1 MIVCIAEKPSVAKD
15 IARILGATTSH
26 NGYMEGNGFQVTW
39 TFGHLCTL
47 KEPNDYTEHWKHW
60 SLSALPMIPPRFGI
74 KLIDDD
80 GIKRQFSVIERLMQA
95 ADCIVNCGDAGQ
107 EGELIQRWVMQK
119 AQAKCP
125 VKRLWISSM
134 TDEAIR
140 EGFNSLKDQSEYQ
153 PLYVAGLSRAIG
165 DWLLGMN
172 ATRLYTLKYGQN
184 RQVLSIGRVQTPTL
198 ALIVNR
204 QKEIDSFV
212 PEPYWVLS
220 TIYRDTLFTAT
231 KGKFTTKEEG
241 EQAFATIADKP
252 FEVTGVSK
260 KNGNEAPPR
269 LFDLTS
275 LQVECNR
282 KFSYSAETTLN
293 LIQSLYER
301 KLTTYP
307 RVDTQFLSDDIYP
320 KCAGILTGMRGYEQ
334 YIQPLAGKKLPKSKR
349 VFDTSKVT
357 DHHAII
363 PTGVPA
369 SALSDMERNV
379 YDLIARRFIAVF
391 YPDCKFS
398 TTTVLGKVEDVEF
411 KVSGKEILEPGWRT
425 IYAQQQT
432 STPQPLNPST
442 SQPLNPQPSSDD
454 DDKQDEERTLPTF
467 VKGESGPHTPTLTE
481 KWTTPPKY
489 YTEAT
494 LLRAMETAGKFVD
507 DETLR
512 AALKENGIGR
522 PSSRAGIIETL
533 FKRHYIRRERKNLI
547 ATATGIELIDIIH
560 EELLKSCELTGIW
573 EKKLRDIEHK
583 KYEAADFIN
592 ELKQQVTEIVYD
604 VLRDN
609 SNRRVTITT
618 DEDLK
623 KAKKKKT
630 AAPKKAAAKSAAKS
644 STASTKNAAASPQPA
659 TSEPSADDSII
670 GTTCPVCG
678 KGTIIKGKTAY
689 GCSNWKNGCTYRV
702 AFK

>member
-204 QKEIDSFV
+204 QKEIDSFE

-391 YPDCKFS
+391 YPDCKFA

-425 IYAQQQT
+425 IYAQQ
-432 STPQPLNPST
+432 STATQQQIST
-442 SQPLNPQPSSDD
+442 SQPNNPQPSSDD

-467 VKGESGPHTPTLTE
+467 VKGESGQHTPTLTE

-630 AAPKKAAAKSAAKS
+630 AAPKKAAAKSAATS

-689 GCSNWKNGCTYRV
+689 GCSNWKNGCTYRI

>member
-15 IARILGATTSH
+15 IARILGATSAH
-26 NGYMEGNGFQVTW
+26 YGYMEGNGYQVTW

-47 KEPNDYTEHWKHW
+47 KEPNDYTDLWKHW

-80 GIKRQFSVIERLMQA
+80 GIKRQFAVIEKLMQS
-95 ADCIVNCGDAGQ
+95 ADSIVNCGDAGQ

-119 AQAKCP
+119 AGAKCP

-140 EGFNSLKDQSEYQ
+140 EGFSQLKDQSEYQ
-153 PLYVAGLSRAIG
+153 PLYIAGLSRAIG

-204 QKEIDSFV
+204 QKEIDSFE
-212 PEPYWVLS
+212 PEPYWVLA
-220 TIYRDTLFTAT
+220 TVYRDTTFTAT

-241 EQAFATIADKP
+241 EAAFSTIADKP
-252 FEVTGVSK
+252 FTVTAVQK
-260 KNGNEAPPR
+260 KNGTEAPPR

-282 KFSYSAETTLN
+282 KFSYSAETTLKI
-293 LIQSLYER
+293 IQGLYER

-307 RVDTQFLSDDIYP
+307 RVDTQYLSDDIYP
-320 KCAGILTGMRGYEQ
+320 KCPSILSGISKQ
-334 YIQPLAGKKLPKSKR
+334 YGPLMQPLMGKKLTKSKR

-369 SALSDMERNV
+369 TSLTDLERNV

-398 TTTVLGKVEDVEF
+398 TTTVLGNVEDIEF
-411 KVSGKEILEPGWRT
+411 KVNGKEILSPGWRAVYT
-425 IYAQQQT
+425 QPTNQAATPTPNAT
-432 STPQPLNPST
+432 SE
-442 SQPLNPQPSSDD
+442 DD
-454 DDKQDEERTLPTF
+454 DHNKGDEERTLPTF
-467 VKGESGPHTPTLTE
+467 VKGESGPHTPTLSE

-494 LLRAMETAGKFVD
+494 LLRAMETAGKFVE

-533 FKRHYIRRERKNLI
+533 FKRHYIRRERKNLV

-573 EKKLRDIEHK
+573 EKRLRDIEHK
-583 KYEAADFIN
+583 KDDAADFIN
-592 ELKQQVTEIVYD
+592 GLKQQVTEIVND

-609 SNRRVTITT
+609 TNRRVTILT

-623 KAKKKKT
+623 KKKKT
-630 AAPKKAAAKSAAKS
+630 TKKKTTTAKADNKK
-644 STASTKNAAASPQPA
+644 T
-659 TSEPSADDSII
+659 DDSII
-670 GTTCPVCG
+670 GTTCPICG

-689 GCSNWKNGCTYRV
+689 GCSNWRNGCTYRV
-702 AFK
+702 DFDK

>member
-47 KEPNDYTEHWKHW
+47 KEPNDYTENWKHW

-391 YPDCKFS
+391 YPDCKFA

-425 IYAQQQT
+425 IYTQQQT
-432 STPQPLNPST
+432 STPQHLN
-442 SQPLNPQPSSDD
+442 SQPNTPQPSSSED

-630 AAPKKAAAKSAAKS
+630 AAPKKAAAKSAATAS
-644 STASTKNAAASPQPA
+644 AASTKNAAASPQPA

>member
-391 YPDCKFS
+391 YPDCKFA

-432 STPQPLNPST
+432 STPQPNNPST
-442 SQPLNPQPSSDD
+442 PQPLNSQPSSDD

-630 AAPKKAAAKSAAKS
+630 AAPKKAAAKSAATS